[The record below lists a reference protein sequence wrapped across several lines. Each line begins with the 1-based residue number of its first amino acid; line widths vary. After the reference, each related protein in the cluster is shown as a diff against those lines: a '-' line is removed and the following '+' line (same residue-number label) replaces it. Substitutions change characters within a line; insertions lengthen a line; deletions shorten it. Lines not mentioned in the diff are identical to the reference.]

1 MFCPHTA
8 NLPLSSVH
16 KVTHSQLNLLTEE
29 DFVLCSLSVA
39 IHIESD
45 YILRKVIMLY
55 IEYLVLSV
63 KPTNIILKESKIKN
77 FISEFVFFFCL
88 FVFYFLPF

>member
-16 KVTHSQLNLLTEE
+16 KVTHSQSNLLTEE

-63 KPTNIILKESKIKN
+63 KPTNI
-77 FISEFVFFFCL
+77 
-88 FVFYFLPF
+88 YF